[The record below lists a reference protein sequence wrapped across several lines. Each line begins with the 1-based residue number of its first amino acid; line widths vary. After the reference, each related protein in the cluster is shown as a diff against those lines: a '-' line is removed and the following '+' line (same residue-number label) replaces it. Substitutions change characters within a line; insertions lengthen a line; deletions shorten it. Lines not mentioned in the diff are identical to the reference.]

1 MRKAWILRKAGEP
14 QKLPARGEAVPQP
27 PAQTA
32 AALIDPASMTKARV
46 GGAELSERN
55 SNYVVAHPGT
65 TAADILQL
73 ADHVRTKVK
82 ERTGANLERE
92 LHVW

>member
-1 MRKAWILRKAGEP
+1 MRKAWILRKAAEP
-14 QKLPARGEAVPQP
+14 LSFQAAVRLFRNP
-27 PAQTA
+27 PGQTA
-32 AALIDPASMTKARV
+32 AALIDRAGMTKTKV

-65 TAADILQL
+65 TATDILHWSIRS
-73 ADHVRTKVK
+73 ATRVK
-82 ERTGANLERE
+82 ERTGVNLERE

>member
-1 MRKAWILRKAGEP
+1 MRLFRNTPG
-14 QKLPARGEAVPQP
+14 
-27 PAQTA
+27 QTA
-32 AALIDPASMTKARV
+32 AALIDRASMTKARV

-65 TAADILQL
+65 TAKDILQL
-73 ADHVRTKVK
+73 ADQVRARVK

>member
-1 MRKAWILRKAGEP
+1 
-14 QKLPARGEAVPQP
+14 
-27 PAQTA
+27 
-32 AALIDPASMTKARV
+32 MTKARV

-65 TAADILQL
+65 TAADILNL
-73 ADHVRTKVK
+73 IDHVRARVK
-82 ERTGANLERE
+82 ERTGASLERE